1 MNERFSRMESLIGSA
16 SLKRLSSLR
25 IAVFGVGGVGSVCAE
40 SLVRSGVCNL
50 TLIDSD
56 CVAESN
62 INRQLPAFAST
73 VGRPKVA
80 VLAERFADINPEARI
95 VPVQA
100 LYSMDD
106 RDRFD
111 FANFDVVVD
120 AIDSLA
126 HKIDLLATASEAGCK
141 VFCSLGAAGKL
152 DPTMVRT
159 ASIWQTKGCPLG
171 KLVRNGLRKRGFAGD
186 FMAVYSEEPSVAAV
200 STAGPL
206 AVNSSTLSNADG
218 SAPEVHGNSRK
229 AAVLGSAMPVT
240 AAFGLALSSLVIRS
254 VL

>member
-1 MNERFSRMESLIGSA
+1 MLIGNA
-16 SLKRLSSLR
+16 ALQRLSEIR

-40 SLVRSGVCNL
+40 SLVRSGARHV
-50 TLIDSD
+50 TLVDSD

-62 INRQLPAFAST
+62 INRQLPAFVST
-73 VGRPKVA
+73 VGRPKVD

-95 VPVQA
+95 VPMQA

-106 RDRFD
+106 RGRFD

-200 STAGPL
+200 SAAGPL

-240 AAFGLALSSLVIRS
+240 AAFGLALSSLVIRC

>member
-1 MNERFSRMESLIGSA
+1 MLIGNA
-16 SLKRLSSLR
+16 ALQCLSEIR
-25 IAVFGVGGVGSVCAE
+25 IAIFGVGGVGSVCAE
-40 SLVRSGVCNL
+40 SLVRSGARHV
-50 TLIDSD
+50 TLVDSD

-62 INRQLPAFAST
+62 INRQLSAFVST
-73 VGRPKVA
+73 VGRPKVD
-80 VLAERFADINPEARI
+80 VLAERFADINPEAQI

-100 LYSMDD
+100 LYSMED
-106 RDRFD
+106 RGRFD

-186 FMAVYSEEPSVAAV
+186 FMAVYSEEPSVAA
-200 STAGPL
+200 A
-206 AVNSSTLSNADG
+206 TLVNADG
-218 SAPEVHGNSRK
+218 SASEVHGNSRK